1 MLQLSARYT
10 FSWPAEI
17 VYILFQKDSEQS
29 SNATPTMS
37 TYSEGEIVG
46 IVLGVLICVPLVLFL
61 MLYAFKRWMQGP
73 TKGSDNP
80 KKLDGKLVVITGA
93 NTGIG
98 KVTATDLAKR
108 GARVIICCRDMIR
121 AEDAAKEIRQESG
134 SDLVQV
140 NHVFILYLDSAV
152 IKNYYCHKRLF

>member
-1 MLQLSARYT
+1 MG
-10 FSWPAEI
+10 
-17 VYILFQKDSEQS
+17 
-29 SNATPTMS
+29 TPTMT
-37 TYSEGEIVG
+37 TYTEGEIAA
-46 IVLGVLICVPLVLFL
+46 IVLGVLIGIPLVLFL
-61 MLYAFKRWMQGP
+61 MLYALKRWMQGP

-121 AEDAAKEIRQESG
+121 AEDAAKDIRKESG
-134 SDLVQV
+134 SDLVT
-140 NHVFILYLDSAV
+140 FALLDLASLNSVRKCAEELNRTED
-152 IKNYYCHKRLF
+152 K